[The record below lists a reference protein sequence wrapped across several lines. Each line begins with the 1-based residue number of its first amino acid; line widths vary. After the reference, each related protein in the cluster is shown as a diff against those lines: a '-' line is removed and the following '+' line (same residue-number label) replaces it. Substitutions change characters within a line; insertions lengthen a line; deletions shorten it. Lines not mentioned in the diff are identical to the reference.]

1 MFKYLLS
8 LSGLILC
15 TQTQA
20 QSSCD
25 EAFSAASY
33 SIAHT
38 ENAYEATNMEH
49 VQEWSEKALETFSE
63 VESITIDCDCN
74 EAADY
79 AYKGYSAAEKC
90 LDQSTW
96 EEARYYSKKAM
107 QNARQ
112 MMSALSLCSNMSVDE
127 ILTFKGRNRNTSPR
141 ANTNYN
147 TYKKEEPSNTNNNYS
162 TYGQRQIQ
170 NNEIEQQKQ
179 ELLEKQKTLL
189 EEQRRIQ
196 QQLAQQKLLEEK
208 LRRERETELLR
219 QKKVKINAE
228 TAINNIKKNYEK
240 LLHSIGCDVN
250 LNELRVNFYREI
262 EDINSENLE
271 DTKTFY
277 VDRVNEIAEKFAL
290 KFADCLSKQ

>member
-1 MFKYLLS
+1 MYKQFLLLS
-8 LSGLILC
+8 SLILIVKV
-15 TQTQA
+15 QA
-20 QSSCD
+20 QVSCD
-25 EAFSAASY
+25 DAFSPASY

-38 ENAYEATNMEH
+38 ENAYESTNMEH

-63 VESITIDCDCN
+63 VESITIDCECN

-90 LDQSTW
+90 LDQSSW
-96 EEARYYSKKAM
+96 EEARFYSKRAM
-107 QNARQ
+107 ESAKQ
-112 MMSALSLCSNMSVDE
+112 MMNALSLCSNMSVDD
-127 ILTFKGRNRNTSPR
+127 IMNFKGESRAAARSNQYDNDYEASNRSS
-141 ANTNYN
+141 
-147 TYKKEEPSNTNNNYS
+147 SNDNYS
-162 TYGQRQIQ
+162 TYGERQIQ

-179 ELLEKQKTLL
+179 DLLNKQKTLL

-196 QQLAQQKLLEEK
+196 QQLAKQKLLEEK

-262 EDINSENLE
+262 EDINSENLS

>member
-1 MFKYLLS
+1 M
-8 LSGLILC
+8 
-15 TQTQA
+15 QA
-20 QSSCD
+20 QTSCD

-63 VESITIDCDCN
+63 VESITIDCSCN
-74 EAADY
+74 EASDY

-90 LDQSTW
+90 LEQTSW

-107 QNARQ
+107 QHARQ
-112 MMSALSLCSNMSVDE
+112 MMSSLSICSNMSVDE
-127 ILTFKGRNRNTSPR
+127 IMSFRGKTRSNEARNYDTYQEDVSSSD
-141 ANTNYN
+141 ATNFA
-147 TYKKEEPSNTNNNYS
+147 

-179 ELLEKQKTLL
+179 QLLEKQKTLL

-208 LRRERETELLR
+208 LKRERETELLR

-240 LLHSIGCDVN
+240 LLHSIGCDLD

-277 VDRVNEIAEKFAL
+277 VDRVNEIAEKYAL
-290 KFADCLSKQ
+290 KFADCLSQQ